1 MGQQGYLFVYFTGE
15 NTADGEQI
23 YFALSDDG
31 LHWKDC
37 NQGKPVLI
45 SDIGEKGARDP
56 YIIKDVHG
64 RGYYLIATDLRIA
77 TGKGWADS
85 VTNGSKSFVLWKSK
99 DLINWSKP
107 QLIEAAVENAGCLWA
122 PEIIYDKKRDDYF
135 IFFAS
140 NVKEDGEK
148 EPKQRIYSVRTKDF
162 ETFTKAKKYI
172 ERDNHVIDTTIVEH
186 KGMYYRFS
194 KNETTKYVEIDRA
207 DDLESDNFETV
218 NCDALA
224 SLMGV
229 EGPEIYA
236 LPEEGKWCLIVDRF
250 LEGKGYLPLVSDN
263 LESGDFRILD
273 ESMYDMGNNRKR
285 HGGVIKLDG
294 EEYAR
299 LKENLL

>member
-1 MGQQGYLFVYFTGE
+1 M
-15 NTADGEQI
+15 
-23 YFALSDDG
+23 
-31 LHWKDC
+31 
-37 NQGKPVLI
+37 I
-45 SDIGEKGARDP
+45 SDIGEKGVRDP

-85 VTNGSKSFVLWKSK
+85 VSNGSKSFVLWKS
-99 DLINWSKP
+99 
-107 QLIEAAVENAGCLWA
+107 
-122 PEIIYDKKRDDYF
+122 
-135 IFFAS
+135 
-140 NVKEDGEK
+140 
-148 EPKQRIYSVRTKDF
+148 KDF

-194 KNETTKYVEIDRA
+194 KNETTKYVEVDRA

-218 NCDALA
+218 KCDALA

-250 LEGKGYLPLVSDN
+250 LEGKGYLPLISDN

-299 LKENLL
+299 LKEKLL